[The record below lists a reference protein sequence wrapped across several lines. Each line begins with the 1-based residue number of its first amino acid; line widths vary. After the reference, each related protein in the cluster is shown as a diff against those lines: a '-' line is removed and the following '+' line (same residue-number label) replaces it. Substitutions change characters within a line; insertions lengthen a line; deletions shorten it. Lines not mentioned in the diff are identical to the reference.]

1 MTQTAK
7 APPTRREIIKQ
18 ELATLAFITRS
29 GNWLFLLL
37 SRLAE
42 PLMFLSVLYV
52 IAETVLPGLFKAHML
67 LGISSACIIVLNTA
81 PEVIL
86 PGCFMQASMAKE
98 DQAWMYK
105 AMGSVFIGL
114 TFITLASFIWS
125 FPAGAVSVILFFRC
139 AAGVLYSLL
148 VRMTPQRIDVMSTRQ
163 HQDQLDE
170 LTTSFNQQ
178 LQKVDVQFQRR
189 LTEAV
194 STLRGDFQ
202 SSTEGLST
210 LPELKK
216 QLTQFE
222 RTAQQQLAS
231 MAEEVSQ
238 VRATVEQQSV
248 APAKRSEH
256 PSLYAL
262 PAATQ
267 KQPAQ
272 PKEVRQASSEAKG
285 DEKFDIGAFVHR
297 CLEENAESTIETI
310 QQRALSIGQ
319 TISTGSI
326 SRYRKM
332 YFEARQAV

>member
-1 MTQTAK
+1 VS
-7 APPTRREIIKQ
+7 II
-18 ELATLAFITRS
+18 I
-29 GNWLFLLL
+29 
-37 SRLAE
+37 
-42 PLMFLSVLYV
+42 
-52 IAETVLPGLFKAHML
+52 
-67 LGISSACIIVLNTA
+67 LNIA

-86 PGCFMQASMAKE
+86 PGCFMQAGMAE
-98 DQAWMYK
+98 ENRRWMYK
-105 AMGSVFIGL
+105 TMGCVFIAL
-114 TFITLASFIWS
+114 TFVTLASFIWD

-148 VRMTPQRIDVMSTRQ
+148 VRMTPQYDLMSTRQ

-178 LQKVDVQFQRR
+178 LQKVEVQFQRR

-194 STLRGDFQ
+194 STLQGDFQ
-202 SSTEGLST
+202 SSTEELST

-216 QLTQFE
+216 QLAQFE
-222 RTAQQQLAS
+222 RTAQLQLTS
-231 MAEEVSQ
+231 MAEEMSQ
-238 VRATVEQQSV
+238 VKSTVEQQGVS
-248 APAKRSEH
+248 PAKRSEH

-267 KQPAQ
+267 KQPTHS
-272 PKEVRQASSEAKG
+272 KEVRQASSEAKG

-297 CLEENAESTIETI
+297 CLEENAEATIETI